1 MVAILLKEPALQA
14 VDLLMARVQAN
25 QRVEVPALRAVDTP
39 MAMPLKEVPAL
50 RAVDLLVKVYM
61 LQRVEVLVSLVVDTL
76 TARIRTTSLIEVAV
90 PLEAEPLVMIIQKE
104 ALVLLKAEALARITQ
119 KEAIALSAV
128 SSITVIVQE
137 VLRAEALPLV
147 AADLPQLVLQGGVLG
162 QALEDPLKVSIH
174 TVIALVIL
182 LEKVLAAAGSLQLV
196 LPGGAPG
203 QVWGPVVLPVAGIRV
218 LRQIEAL
225 YILSSN
231 NVKVPRPQQVTLLLP
246 QGNHKARL
254 K

>member
-1 MVAILLKEPALQA
+1 MKEPALQA

-162 QALEDPLKVSIH
+162 QA
-174 TVIALVIL
+174 
-182 LEKVLAAAGSLQLV
+182 
-196 LPGGAPG
+196 
-203 QVWGPVVLPVAGIRV
+203 
-218 LRQIEAL
+218 
-225 YILSSN
+225 
-231 NVKVPRPQQVTLLLP
+231 
-246 QGNHKARL
+246 
-254 K
+254 